1 MVHPGSANVPP
12 NMSIWSLCSHDKAQA
27 ECSNGFEKLQRY
39 HFHNYTSW
47 TNWAWGFYS
56 TIAKTSMRLNLARR
70 ASRNP
75 PQHEGPI
82 FHFPAFVINL
92 PSRQDRR
99 RHVAALLS
107 ATGFS
112 QLVFPRVLGAE
123 QIDVESLILAGRVKQ
138 SAVHRIRS
146 REDLGAAAVGP
157 HIARALGMVD
167 ILRTSIAAGGGWLM
181 IAEDDLMHAG
191 DPREVTRALNLS
203 LPSARIGIAASTD
216 RLLASHAHKNHMKH

>member
-138 SAVHRIRS
+138 SAVDRIRS

-157 HIARALGMVD
+157 HL
-167 ILRTSIAAGGGWLM
+167 
-181 IAEDDLMHAG
+181 AEDDLMHAG